1 MLILGLAACSASPG
15 SVRGSRKSVARAD
28 SGVTMFDSA
37 FNLRYCSAGKYYIGN
52 LIAMGDDWVVFDK
65 CPFALISIHVNRI
78 VQGRD
83 TIGRA
88 YQFDDE
94 THRLSHFYTHR
105 NGLLHGIAVF
115 YTATGTVER
124 SEYYEEGEH
133 VKGVA
138 AGPASTDRSLQRSI
152 SDDSIGSMELD
163 NTDNNIFKKNSG
175 CYYRTQGKG
184 VLFIGTLCFVIS
196 QRGALEAVYT
206 QCSKRNNKLYRCGE
220 AYCFN
225 PQSHYLV
232 AVRNYRNNSLYGKS
246 LYFNENGMVI
256 RTEDYAF
263 GKRKAGIMVNNK

>member
-1 MLILGLAACSASPG
+1 MSPG
-15 SVRGSRKSVARAD
+15 SVPGSRKDEARED
-28 SGVTMFDSA
+28 SGVTMIDSSL
-37 FNLRYCSAGKYYIGN
+37 NLRYYHAGKYYIEDF
-52 LIAMGDDWVVFDK
+52 IAVGDDRVEFFK
-65 CPFALISIHVNRI
+65 RYSALISIHVRNGN
-78 VQGRD
+78 QSRD

-163 NTDNNIFKKNSG
+163 DTDNNIFKKNSG
-175 CYYRTQGKG
+175 YYRTQGKG

-246 LYFNENGMVI
+246 LYFSENGMVI